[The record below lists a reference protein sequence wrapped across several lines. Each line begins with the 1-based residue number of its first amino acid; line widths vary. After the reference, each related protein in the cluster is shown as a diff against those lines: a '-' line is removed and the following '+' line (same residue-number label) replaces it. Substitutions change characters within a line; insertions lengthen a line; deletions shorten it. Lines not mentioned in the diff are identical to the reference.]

1 MLVTPV
7 YAAILAALFLS
18 LSVRV
23 IGLRRRLKVAVGDGG
38 SEPLLRAIRA
48 QANFAEYVP
57 FSLLLIALLEARVG
71 PIWLIHALSG
81 FLLVGR
87 TLHAAGISRSPE
99 NLIYRVSGMSL
110 TFLAMSGAALAIV
123 GSYWF

>member
-7 YAAILAALFLS
+7 YAAILVALFLS

-57 FSLLLIALLEARVG
+57 FSLLLIAFSCWSVE
-71 PIWLIHALSG
+71 PCM
-81 FLLVGR
+81 
-87 TLHAAGISRSPE
+87 P
-99 NLIYRVSGMSL
+99 
-110 TFLAMSGAALAIV
+110 LA
-123 GSYWF
+123 